1 MFYFIKQGI
10 KLATSNITKPTFFG
24 VNLEKCINSSL
35 SPNFKFTPVTFTVYR
50 SKQEEHENNQK
61 ISRGS

>member
-1 MFYFIKQGI
+1 MFCFIKQGI

-35 SPNFKFTPVTFTVYR
+35 SPNIKFTPVTF
-50 SKQEEHENNQK
+50 
-61 ISRGS
+61 ISQQTGGA